1 MDVNDRIRY
10 FYYDFIIFIGTTKS
24 QKLTISLYS
33 EKCTCFKC
41 TPLLIVH
48 AKKSPFLY
56 NILT

>member
-48 AKKSPFLY
+48 AKKITVL
-56 NILT
+56 I